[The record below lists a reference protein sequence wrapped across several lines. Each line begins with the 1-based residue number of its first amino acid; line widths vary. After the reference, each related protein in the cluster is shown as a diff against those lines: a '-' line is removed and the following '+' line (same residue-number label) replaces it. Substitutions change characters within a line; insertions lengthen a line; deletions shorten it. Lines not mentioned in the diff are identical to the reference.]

1 MQKFIY
7 IALICGVITGAGI
20 FLQLPIFPVLFV
32 PIVLNILGIICV
44 AVTLRDKEVN
54 GLLKLG
60 GLLINI
66 MPLFG
71 AFSMMHQ

>member
-1 MQKFIY
+1 M
-7 IALICGVITGAGI
+7 
-20 FLQLPIFPVLFV
+20 

>member
-20 FLQLPIFPVLFV
+20 FLKLPIFTVLFV